1 MRSRGL
7 PSVLVSELVSKI
19 RSATVSKIRSKVA
32 DRVLGSQLN
41 TAIIC
46 LLSVHKARQRA
57 RQHIMSNC

>member
-1 MRSRGL
+1 MRSKGF

-19 RSATVSKIRSKVA
+19 RSATLTAKLQIA
-32 DRVLGSQLN
+32 GSQLN
-41 TAIIC
+41 TDIIC